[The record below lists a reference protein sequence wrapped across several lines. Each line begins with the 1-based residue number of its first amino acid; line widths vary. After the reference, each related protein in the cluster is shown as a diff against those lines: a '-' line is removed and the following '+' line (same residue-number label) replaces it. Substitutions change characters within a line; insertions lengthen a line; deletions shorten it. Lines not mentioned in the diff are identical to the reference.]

1 MRLRLGGWNGSTQE
15 QTGQKEPSLGC
26 VNIVSLLHLRQER
39 FTQHNLHRL
48 HIFDMFVCV
57 RMICQRRRWR
67 RGVQVHRITYL
78 AQKGAKLDIGDAQHS
93 QNTCYLCSF
102 RVTSHGRP
110 RNGNPI
116 LALDPS
122 NAPERSLSLP
132 KLACGDNDPDGLGEG
147 RGGVAGVRPR
157 VGGLRAR
164 DDKRSDDVVDPPV
177 DDDGPD
183 TVAVVGDDLQCNGK
197 RFNLGEGTPATRLP
211 SSGESS
217 LSPFRCN
224 SKRCV
229 CRPWIGRRCE

>member
-1 MRLRLGGWNGSTQE
+1 MAGGMEVPKNGQAKKNQALVASISC
-15 QTGQKEPSLGC
+15 PCCIC
-26 VNIVSLLHLRQER
+26 VRRGSHNTTCIA
-39 FTQHNLHRL
+39 FTF
-48 HIFDMFVCV
+48 FDMFVCV
-57 RMICQRRRWR
+57 RMRCQRRRWR
-67 RGVQVHRITYL
+67 REVQVHRITYL
-78 AQKGAKLDIGDAQHS
+78 AQKGAKLDIEDAQHS

-183 TVAVVGDDLQCNGK
+183 AVAVVGDDLQCNGK